1 MSQLIRDL
9 NVLNSVILG
18 LVYNLASIMMVIQ
31 AQLVFDS
38 NIATW
43 KRVIMAPFCITIFFT
58 CYLVNYEA
66 SWMPTNIDQITYELY
81 QVSFRPE
88 HRYLRQ
94 DNRLLRQIN
103 TLVWSINQSFNGF
116 YCFNLFPFKRIS
128 FYQFFLALGSIYIL
142 THTNY

>member
-9 NVLNSVILG
+9 NVLNCVILG
-18 LVYNLASIMMVIQ
+18 VVYNLVSVVIVIEIE
-31 AQLVFDS
+31 LIFGP
-38 NIATW
+38 NIAIW
-43 KRVIMAPFCITIFFT
+43 KRIPMTAFCVSIVVL
-58 CYLVNYEA
+58 CYLVTYEA
-66 SWMPTNIDQITYELY
+66 SWMPTNIDQITYHLY

-103 TLVWSINQSFNGF
+103 TLVWTINQSFNGF

>member
-9 NVLNSVILG
+9 NVVNSVILG
-18 LVYNLASIMMVIQ
+18 VVYNLVSVLIVIEIQ
-31 AQLVFDS
+31 IIFGPD
-38 NIATW
+38 IAIW
-43 KRVIMAPFCITIFFT
+43 KRIIMIAFCVSIVVS
-58 CYLVNYEA
+58 CYLVTYEA
-66 SWMPTNIDQITYELY
+66 SWMPTNIDQITYQLY

-103 TLVWSINQSFNGF
+103 TLVWTINQSFNGF

-142 THTNY
+142 THNKY

>member
-18 LVYNLASIMMVIQ
+18 LVYNIVSIIIVIEI
-31 AQLVFDS
+31 QLTFES

-43 KRVIMAPFCITIFFT
+43 KIFFT
-58 CYLVNYEA
+58 TAFGISIFVLCYLVNYEA
-66 SWMPTNIDQITYELY
+66 SWIPANIDQITYYLY

-103 TLVWSINQSFNGF
+103 TLVWTINQSFNGF

-128 FYQFFLALGSIYIL
+128 FYQFFLALGTVYIL
-142 THTNY
+142 THNKY